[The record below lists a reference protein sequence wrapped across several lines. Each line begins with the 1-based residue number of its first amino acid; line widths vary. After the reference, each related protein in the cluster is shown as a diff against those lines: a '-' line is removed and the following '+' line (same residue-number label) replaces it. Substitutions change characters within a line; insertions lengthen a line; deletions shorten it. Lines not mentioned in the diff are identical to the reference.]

1 MSEPARSSVT
11 VAAVQFDGRPGDVE
25 ANLRS
30 MVRLIGEAATPGVD
44 MVAFPEVAVSDYF
57 GTDFGLLANPVPGEQ
72 FEVLAKAAARH
83 GVFVAAG
90 LIERSPR
97 GLHNTVVLIDSA
109 GALAGMCRKTHLS
122 LNHYDPAIAREVD
135 VLVPGDDMP
144 VFDTPSARVGIMICK
159 DGDYPEVPRILAVKG
174 AEIILWLTN
183 RPGVKRGSAAYH
195 AASNC
200 AAVAVANR
208 AQGHA
213 RGGHSAIFD
222 WKGNVVA
229 EAGAGESIIR
239 AELDMAA
246 MREARAVHWNEQ
258 RVRRPELYAELS
270 AP

>member
-1 MSEPARSSVT
+1 MSRVT
-11 VAAVQFDGRPGDVE
+11 VASVQFDGMPGHVG
-25 ANLRS
+25 ANLRG
-30 MVRLIGEAATPGVD
+30 MVKLIDAAAEKGAAL
-44 MVAFPEVAVSDYF
+44 VAFPEVAVSDYV
-57 GTDFGLLANPVPGEQ
+57 GTDFAPLAGPVPGEQ
-72 FEVLAKAAARH
+72 FEVLSQAASGC

-97 GLHNTVVLIDSA
+97 GLHNTVVLIDSG

-122 LNHYDPAIAREVD
+122 LDHYDPTVAREVD
-135 VLVPGDDMP
+135 VLVPGEEIP
-144 VFDTPSARVGIMICK
+144 VFDTPIAQVGIMICK

-183 RPGVKRGSAAYH
+183 RPRVKRGSAAYH

-200 AAVAVANR
+200 VGVVVANR

-213 RGGHSAIFD
+213 RGGGSAIFD
-222 WKGNVVA
+222 WRGDMVA
-229 EAGAGESIIR
+229 DAGAGESIIC

-246 MREARAVHWNEQ
+246 LRDARAVHWNEQ

-270 AP
+270 ARSP

>member
-1 MSEPARSSVT
+1 MNSVT
-11 VAAVQFDGRPGDVE
+11 VASVQFDGLPGHVD
-25 ANLRS
+25 ANLRR
-30 MVRLIGEAATPGVD
+30 MVQLIDDAAARGAEL
-44 MVAFPEVAVSDYF
+44 VAFPEVAVSDYF
-57 GTDFGLLANPVPGEQ
+57 GTDFASLASSVPGEQ
-72 FEVLAKAAARH
+72 STVLARAAARC

-90 LIERSPR
+90 LIEKSPR
-97 GLHNTVVLIDSA
+97 GLHNTVVLIDPD

-122 LNHYDPAIAREVD
+122 LNHYDPAIAREAD

-144 VFDTPSARVGIMICK
+144 VFDTPFARVGIMICK

-258 RVRRPELYAELS
+258 RVRRPELYAVLS
-270 AP
+270 AS

>member
-1 MSEPARSSVT
+1 MSSVT
-11 VAAVQFDGRPGDVE
+11 VASVQFDGLPGHVD
-25 ANLRS
+25 ANLGR
-30 MVRLIGEAATPGVD
+30 MVKLIEDAAARGAGL
-44 MVAFPEVAVSDYF
+44 VAFPEVAVSDYC
-57 GTDFGLLANPVPGEQ
+57 GADFAPLASPVPGEQ
-72 FEVLAKAAARH
+72 FEILAKAAARY

-97 GLHNTVVLIDSA
+97 GLHNTVVLIDST
-109 GALAGMCRKTHLS
+109 GALAGTSRKTHLS
-122 LNHYDPAIAREVD
+122 LAHYDPSIAREVD
-135 VLVPGDDMP
+135 VLVPGDDIR
-144 VFDTPSARVGIMICK
+144 VFDTPFARVGIMICK
-159 DGDYPEVPRILAVKG
+159 DGDYPEVPRTLAVKG

-208 AQGHA
+208 AQGQA

-222 WKGNVVA
+222 WKGDTVA
-229 EAGAGESIIR
+229 EAGAGESILR
-239 AELDMAA
+239 TELDLAA

>member
-1 MSEPARSSVT
+1 MMSRVT
-11 VAAVQFDGRPGDVE
+11 VASVQFDGMPGDVD

-30 MVRLIGEAATPGVD
+30 MVRLIDDTAAMGVD
-44 MVAFPEVAVSDYF
+44 LVAFPEVAVSDYH
-57 GTDFGLLANPVPGEQ
+57 GTDFASLASPVPGER
-72 FEVLAKAAARH
+72 FEVLAGAAARG

-97 GLHNTVVLIDSA
+97 GLHNTVVLIDPA
-109 GALAGMCRKTHLS
+109 GELVGICRKTHLS
-122 LNHYDPAIAREVD
+122 LAHYDPSIAREVD
-135 VLVPGDDMP
+135 VLVPGDDIP
-144 VFDTPSARVGIMICK
+144 VFVTPFASVGIMICK
-159 DGDYPEVPRILAVKG
+159 DGDYPEVPRTLAVKG

-222 WKGNVVA
+222 WKGGTVA
-229 EAGAGESIIR
+229 EAGAGESILR
-239 AELDMAA
+239 AELDLAA